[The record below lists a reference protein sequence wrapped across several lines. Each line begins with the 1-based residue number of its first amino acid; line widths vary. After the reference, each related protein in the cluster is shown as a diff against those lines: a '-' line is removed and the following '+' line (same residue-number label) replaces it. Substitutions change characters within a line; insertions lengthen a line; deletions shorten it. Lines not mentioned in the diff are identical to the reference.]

1 MSPFQL
7 MASYDKYSK
16 EVLEGGH
23 SYILWYFGLEM
34 ASSLE
39 RAEIFQSN
47 FGVNNKAY
55 LDLWNKSRF
64 SCVGCFIQEENS

>member
-47 FGVNNKAY
+47 FGVNNKA
-55 LDLWNKSRF
+55 
-64 SCVGCFIQEENS
+64 